1 MYGTFVQSTYE
12 DKGKEKFRLCS
23 KSPLTSLLGQEKIE
37 SKSFTFGED
46 PYEEDE
52 ERAEEHEGN
61 HGVIEARVS
70 RSFDEMITIDLVES
84 TLTIRLQTCTTLRL
98 SNR

>member
-1 MYGTFVQSTYE
+1 MTEVMLNQNPMGMSP
-12 DKGKEKFRLCS
+12 DRGKGVS
-23 KSPLTSLLGQEKIE
+23 S
-37 SKSFTFGED
+37 FGEMMDFTLVEVDFDD
-46 PYEEDE
+46 PTTNV
-52 ERAEEHEGN
+52 RGRL
-61 HGVIEARVS
+61 IEARVS